1 MNKPSNLLS
10 IKWTS
15 FDLSFIIRTSWGG
28 RYIIFMNFIIHQFI
42 LQTEQKI
49 LVVEVTT
56 GAFAVVVCI
65 IVKLRKPTIGNL
77 SYNLQ
82 LYNITIQ
89 LPIHTTSN
97 IQQQWTNAASKSP
110 LRKLKSWHIATEILD
125 DDGFVFAVVAAGV
138 FCPNCFDLRWI
149 LSSVLV
155 ETCASSWYGVKHLM
169 IHIFFMSIVIPLMPQ
184 LTMILK
190 TSWKVCLS
198 RHFLF
203 KHHLNPLVS
212 QLPIFQ
218 HPQMPSFQY
227 PIQTDFLKN
236 MK

>member
-97 IQQQWTNAASKSP
+97 INQTLNKCSFKVTAEE
-110 LRKLKSWHIATEILD
+110 IEILTYCNRNIGWWWICVCCGSCWSFLSKLFWSKMD
-125 DDGFVFAVVAAGV
+125 LI
-138 FCPNCFDLRWI
+138 FCPGWD
-149 LSSVLV
+149 
-155 ETCASSWYGVKHLM
+155 M
-169 IHIFFMSIVIPLMPQ
+169 
-184 LTMILK
+184 
-190 TSWKVCLS
+190 CL
-198 RHFLF
+198 FLIR
-203 KHHLNPLVS
+203 S
-212 QLPIFQ
+212 
-218 HPQMPSFQY
+218 
-227 PIQTDFLKN
+227 
-236 MK
+236 